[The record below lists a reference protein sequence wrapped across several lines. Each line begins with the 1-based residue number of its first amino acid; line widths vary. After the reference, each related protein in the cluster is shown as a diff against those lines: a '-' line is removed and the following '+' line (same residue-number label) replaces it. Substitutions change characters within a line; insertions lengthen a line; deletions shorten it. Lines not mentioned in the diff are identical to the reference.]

1 MLPQGF
7 RAARIPADV
16 SRAVSG
22 LSVPDR
28 KKLPISAMRSS
39 FYFFS
44 TPVPSKAGMKILS
57 ELSFCWT

>member
-7 RAARIPADV
+7 CAAKIPAAV
-16 SRAVSG
+16 SRAG
-22 LSVPDR
+22 ISVPGC

-39 FYFFS
+39 FYLFS

-57 ELSFCWT
+57 ELSFC

>member
-7 RAARIPADV
+7 RAAKIPAAV
-16 SRAVSG
+16 SRANFFF
-22 LSVPDR
+22 PDR